1 MTKKITPVLEEEK
14 MRSLGFTD
22 HREGHWYY
30 VTRLLNAVS
39 FNLDITKET
48 GEYKIEILNE
58 FSLQPEDYMNM
69 YEPHR
74 TYVKDLIDGR
84 IRALN
89 GFGLTL
95 VL

>member
-1 MTKKITPVLEEEK
+1 MSKKITPLLEEDR

-22 HREGHWYY
+22 HREGHWCY
-30 VTRLLNAVS
+30 VARLCNAISLNI
-39 FNLDITKET
+39 NITKET

-58 FSLQPEDYMNM
+58 FFLQPEDYMNM
-69 YEPHR
+69 REPQK
-74 TYVKDLIDGR
+74 TYVKDLIDAR
-84 IRALN
+84 IQALN